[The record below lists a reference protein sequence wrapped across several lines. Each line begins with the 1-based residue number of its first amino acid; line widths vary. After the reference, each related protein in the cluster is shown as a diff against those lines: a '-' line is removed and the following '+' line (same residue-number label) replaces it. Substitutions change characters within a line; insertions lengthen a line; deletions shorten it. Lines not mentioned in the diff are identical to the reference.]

1 MGQSCSKDHAQDKA
15 AWDPEWYFPWSFI
28 SGHQGGETLKLLA
41 GKKNICLKCRGEEH
55 SPCQRQI
62 NSAAGMDCALCCIFT
77 RWINMK
83 TWPKSWYLAAS
94 WLDLIINQSVH
105 LQRSL
110 WWSSGFKN
118 KIQISL
124 NYVFKL
130 NRQNTFFTTFFQ
142 STTMGF
148 QHYITFPLS
157 GIWYSKLQ
165 STFKQYCV

>member
-1 MGQSCSKDHAQDKA
+1 MGQSCSKDHTQDKA

-41 GKKNICLKCRGEEH
+41 GKKNICLKCRGEEFN
-55 SPCQRQI
+55 PCQHQI
-62 NSAAGMDCALCCIFT
+62 NSAAGMDCFLLHLQQVNQYENMTKILIFSSQLT
-77 RWINMK
+77 GFANK
-83 TWPKSWYLAAS
+83 
-94 WLDLIINQSVH
+94 SVH

-130 NRQNTFFTTFFQ
+130 NRQNTFLQPSFKEQ
-142 STTMGF
+142 PWGF
-148 QHYITFPLS
+148 NI
-157 GIWYSKLQ
+157 I
-165 STFKQYCV
+165 